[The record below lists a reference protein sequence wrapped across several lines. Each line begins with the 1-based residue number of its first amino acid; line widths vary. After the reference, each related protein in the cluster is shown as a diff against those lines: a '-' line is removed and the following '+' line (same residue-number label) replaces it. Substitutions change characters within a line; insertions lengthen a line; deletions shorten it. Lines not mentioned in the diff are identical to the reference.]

1 MKYFEL
7 KQNYLMKYLNLIL
20 NYLEIM
26 KKKLFSW
33 VCISNGKFICWV
45 ECISSDNDIDVSWLF
60 AYDDVWE
67 IIDIKFEII

>member
-26 KKKLFSW
+26 KKNYLVEFEFPMENLF
-33 VCISNGKFICWV
+33 V
-45 ECISSDNDIDVSWLF
+45 ELNAFHLIMTLMYHDFLHMMM
-60 AYDDVWE
+60 
-67 IIDIKFEII
+67 FEK